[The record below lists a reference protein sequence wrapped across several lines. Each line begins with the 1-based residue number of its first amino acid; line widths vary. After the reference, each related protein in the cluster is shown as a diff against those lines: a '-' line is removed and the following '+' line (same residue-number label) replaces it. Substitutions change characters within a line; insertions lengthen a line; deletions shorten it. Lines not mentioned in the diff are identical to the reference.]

1 MKNVIFGLFKDI
13 DNFIIEKIKDFK
25 NNKYDNFNSISK
37 TDYTAFVCFILNHIN
52 EKVLPN
58 AQKVYKLTDEQIKEI
73 DNDINNIWL
82 LNTNIYETYK
92 KYNLISNLNKRLEP
106 MNIIYIENPVFKGRT
121 KQETEEYNEFQ
132 LKGFELYKNC
142 NFDKELKRNIKKYIE
157 EYTKF
162 FLHRNDKYIMT
173 VSPMKKKYTSAYY
186 EHCKSF
192 KILVDHTNRC
202 LLLEEK

>member
-1 MKNVIFGLFKDI
+1 MENVIVGLFKSI

-37 TDYTAFVCFILNHIN
+37 KDKTAFVCFILNHIN

-106 MNIIYIENPVFKGRT
+106 MNISYIENPVFKGRT

-142 NFDKELKRNIKKYIE
+142 NFDKELKRNINKHIE

-173 VSPMKKKYTSAYY
+173 VAPMKKNYTSAYY
-186 EHCKSF
+186 EHCKSY
-192 KILVDHTNRC
+192 KILVDHENRC
-202 LLLEEK
+202 LLLQDN